1 MSNGKYLIL
10 GFIIGGTIS
19 AATTLLTTPTSG
31 KNVRTRVMEQGLEW
45 KGIVDDIIQDTLRL
59 KDQLAKTSKEGVAL
73 INELTEDMKTSVDE
87 WKNAIEPHQDNIY
100 EYLEQIESS
109 IKDLEQKITAEN
121 SKG

>member
-1 MSNGKYLIL
+1 MSMGRNFLI
-10 GFIIGGTIS
+10 GFFVGGTIS
-19 AATTLLTTPTSG
+19 AAATLLTTPSSG
-31 KNVRTRVMEQGLEW
+31 ATIRNRVKEQGLEW
-45 KGIVDDIIQDTLRL
+45 KQIADDIIRETMKL

-73 INELTEDMKTSVDE
+73 ISELTADMKTSVDE